1 MKKEKTKKIVSSILL
16 ILILKFGLKE
26 GTKIINNLNTLKKGI
41 NNYSSSLNDII
52 KNYQLMNEET
62 SDLLLANYLLLSD
75 DEAENLENSYSLN
88 TIIDNYLLIDQNK
101 EFESYLQQVIN
112 FLNNEYNFNQALKK
126 EIDNFFNNYNID
138 YHQQYFDEFT
148 AFIFEKQPIKG
159 IYYRQLDSKTK
170 RNCLEIYSALAKQIQ
185 EKKLTKKL

>member
-1 MKKEKTKKIVSSILL
+1 MKKEKTKKVVSSLLL

-26 GTKIINNLNTLKKGI
+26 GTKIINNLNTLKKEI

-52 KNYQLMNEET
+52 KNYPLMDEET

-75 DEAENLENSYSLN
+75 DEAENLENSLN

-101 EFESYLQQVIN
+101 EFESYLQQVIS

-138 YHQQYFDEFT
+138 YHQQYFDEFA
-148 AFIFEKQPIKG
+148 AFILKNNQ
-159 IYYRQLDSKTK
+159 SKVFII
-170 RNCLEIYSALAKQIQ
+170 NN
-185 EKKLTKKL
+185 

>member
-26 GTKIINNLNTLKKGI
+26 GTKIINNLNTLKKEI

-52 KNYQLMNEET
+52 KNYPLMDEET
-62 SDLLLANYLLLSD
+62 SDLLLANYLLLSE
-75 DEAENLENSYSLN
+75 DEAENLENSLN
-88 TIIDNYLLIDQNK
+88 TIIDNYLLIDQSK
-101 EFESYLQQVIN
+101 EFESYLQQVIS

-138 YHQQYFDEFT
+138 YHQQYFDEFA

-159 IYYRQLDSKTK
+159 VYYQQLDSKTK
-170 RNCLEIYSALAKQIQ
+170 RKCLEIYSALAKQIQ
-185 EKKLTKKL
+185 EKNQTKKL